1 MSQLEGQRVLVVG
14 ASSGIGRCIAVDLAG
29 AGARLV
35 VAARRV
41 DRIEATAAVCGD
53 GAIGVVLDVTDAD
66 SCKRVVGEVAA
77 ALGGLDAVVYCPGVG
92 HLGALVDTSAETWRD
107 LFATNVTG
115 AALVTAAAIPHLVA
129 SCGRAVFLSSES
141 ASCTAPWPGL
151 GAYIVT
157 KAALDKLVEA
167 WTVEHPTVGFTRVIV
182 GATAGGPGDSAAEFA
197 ASWDAE
203 MFERYM
209 ADWSARGYLEPDLV
223 DVADITAAVAHVLT
237 SQATIASIDVR
248 AASSGD

>member
-1 MSQLEGQRVLVVG
+1 MVVG
-14 ASSGIGRCIAVDLAG
+14 ASSGIGRCIALDLAAG
-29 AGARLV
+29 GARLV

-41 DRIEATAAVCGD
+41 ARVEAAVAECGD
-53 GAIGVVLDVTDAD
+53 GANGAVLDVTDAD
-66 SCKRVVGEVAA
+66 ACSRVVPDAA
-77 ALGGLDAVVYCPGVG
+77 AAFGGLDAVVYCPGVG
-92 HLGALVDTSAETWRD
+92 HLGALVDTSTETWRD

-167 WTVEHPTVGFTRVIV
+167 WTVERPTVGFTRVIV

-197 ASWDAE
+197 TSWDVE

-209 ADWSARGYLEPDLV
+209 ADWSARGYLGTDLV
-223 DVADITAAVAHVLT
+223 DIADITAAVAHVLT
-237 SQATIASIDVR
+237 SDRPIPSIVACATV
-248 AASSGD
+248 SGD